1 MITIKNLTKQFHQQ
15 TVLDDISLSIP
26 EHQIVAII
34 GPSGGG
40 KSTLLRCINYLEV
53 PEYGSVI
60 IGQEEMN
67 KKTMKK
73 LRLRTGMLF
82 QHFHLFHHMTV
93 LENITYAPIYV
104 KGESREEAIE
114 SAYTLLDAMGLRA
127 KADALPHALSGGQ
140 KQRVAIVRLLAMSP
154 DILLF
159 DEPTSALDPENMK
172 EVRSAIKNVVKTGKT
187 TLIVTHDLVLAKST
201 ADRVIF
207 IDHGQVVEDQDAS
220 AFFSSPQSQRAKQFL
235 DLMEA

>member
-1 MITIKNLTKQFHQQ
+1 MIEIEHLTKSFHDH
-15 TVLDDISLSIP
+15 TVLDDISFSVP

-40 KSTLLRCINYLEV
+40 KSTLLRCVNYLEQ
-53 PEYGSVI
+53 PEEGTITIAGDVLHARS
-60 IGQEEMN
+60 
-67 KKTMKK
+67 MKQ
-73 LRLRTGMLF
+73 LRLKTGMLF
-82 QHFHLFHHMTV
+82 QHFHLFHHMNV
-93 LENITYAPIYV
+93 LENVTYGPMTV
-104 KGESREEAIE
+104 KGMSRAEAERI
-114 SAYTLLDAMGLRA
+114 AFALLDQMGVRP
-127 KADALPHALSGGQ
+127 KADSMPHALSGGQ
-140 KQRVAIVRLLAMSP
+140 KQRVAIARMLAMSP

-172 EVRSAIKNVVKTGKT
+172 EVRTAIKEVVKTGKT

-207 IDHGQVVEDQDAS
+207 IDHGKIVEDQDAS
-220 AFFSSPQSQRAKQFL
+220 TFFASPKSERAQQFL